1 MTSRTKFYQ
10 MIQIILQLC
19 SCDQSLVTQAFLWKK
34 LSQPQFYKDLT
45 KKPIF
50 FKGWSW
56 PKFNNLGLA
65 LGINLKIYTSKEKRL
80 KLKFREFWGLIPR
93 FVEVTG
99 EKLVGEGGGAF
110 CPPPP
115 LFLNRVNI
123 VKVKIISISIK
134 YLLNNS

>member
-1 MTSRTKFYQ
+1 MG
-10 MIQIILQLC
+10 
-19 SCDQSLVTQAFLWKK
+19 
-34 LSQPQFYKDLT
+34 LT
-45 KKPIF
+45 
-50 FKGWSW
+50 
-56 PKFNNLGLA
+56 
-65 LGINLKIYTSKEKRL
+65 LGINLKIYNKKEKRL